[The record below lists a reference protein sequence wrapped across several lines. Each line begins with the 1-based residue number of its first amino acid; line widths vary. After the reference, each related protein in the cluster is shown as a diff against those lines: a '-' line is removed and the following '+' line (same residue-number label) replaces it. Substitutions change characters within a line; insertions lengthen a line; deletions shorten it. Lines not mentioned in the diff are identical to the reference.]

1 MPKVAKILIG
11 IAVVAIIVIILVMTY
26 INTAFISK
34 AEAKNYLAKKI
45 NVEEQDIHFETIEL
59 EMDKNQYEVEFY
71 YNNHEYEAK
80 IDAKNGNVIYTDFI
94 RTTNNTTSNAT
105 TNNNDNNSSSNETT
119 TQQEISIEEAKKIA
133 LDYAKLNESD
143 LTLIKAREE
152 HEDGTLIYEIEWH
165 DNTYE
170 YDFEVSKTGTVLHFD
185 KDLLHD

>member
-94 RTTNNTTSNAT
+94 KT
-105 TNNNDNNSSSNETT
+105 TNNNDNNSNSNETT
-119 TQQEISIEEAKKIA
+119 TQQEISLEEAKKIA
-133 LDYAKLNESD
+133 LDYAKLNESN

>member
-11 IAVVAIIVIILVMTY
+11 IAVIAIIIIILVITY
-26 INTAFISK
+26 INTTFISK
-34 AEAKNYLAKKI
+34 EEAKNYLAKKI
-45 NVEEQDIHFETIEL
+45 NVEEKDIYFETIEL

-80 IDAKNGNVIYTDFI
+80 IDAKSGNVIYTDFI
-94 RTTNNTTSNAT
+94 MTTNNTTSNT
-105 TNNNDNNSSSNETT
+105 TNNSNETT
-119 TQQEISIEEAKKIA
+119 TQQEISLEEAKKIA
-133 LDYAKLNESD
+133 LDYAKLEESN

-170 YDFEVSKTGTVLHFD
+170 YDFEVSKSGTVLHFD

>member
-11 IAVVAIIVIILVMTY
+11 VAVVAIIVIILVMSY

-105 TNNNDNNSSSNETT
+105 TNNNDNNSNSNETT
-119 TQQEISIEEAKKIA
+119 TQQEISLERLKHK
-133 LDYAKLNESD
+133 
-143 LTLIKAREE
+143 E
-152 HEDGTLIYEIEWH
+152 HH
-165 DNTYE
+165 
-170 YDFEVSKTGTVLHFD
+170 
-185 KDLLHD
+185 